1 MRRIKYNE
9 NYFEKIDKPEKAYF
23 LGLIFSDGCVETEKR
38 KRLIIK
44 LHKKDVEIL
53 EKFKKS
59 IEFEGSV
66 WFSKKRDMCEI
77 SLSGKK
83 LIEDLSKYGLIQN
96 KTKKLQY
103 PEIDYEIDFIRGYFD
118 GDGCIRVKHD
128 KRTNKKN
135 GNFVI
140 VSGCVNFLTKLN
152 IRMSK
157 LLDIKI
163 NKLYGPANKEYK
175 YISWSGLS
183 DLEKIYESFYKID
196 SVFLERKK
204 QIFDEVYKLHKT
216 KIKYRK
222 CL

>member
-1 MRRIKYNE
+1 MRRIEYNE

-23 LGLIFSDGCVETEKR
+23 LGLIFSDGCIEVEKR
-38 KRLIIK
+38 KRLTIK

-59 IEFEGSV
+59 IEFEGNV
-66 WFSKKRDMCEI
+66 WFSKKRNMCEI
-77 SLSGKK
+77 SLSGNK
-83 LIEDLSKYGLIQN
+83 LIEDLLKYGLIQN
-96 KTKKLQY
+96 KTKNLKY
-103 PEIDYEIDFIRGYFD
+103 PEIDHEIDFIRGYFD
-118 GDGCIRVKHD
+118 GDGCIRVKYD

-135 GNFVI
+135 GNFII
-140 VSGCVNFLTKLN
+140 VSGCVNFLNELN

-157 LLDIKI
+157 LLDIKL
-163 NKLYGPANKEYK
+163 NKLYGPADKEYK
-175 YISWSGLS
+175 YISWTGLS
-183 DLEKIYESFYKID
+183 DLEKIYESFYKSD